1 MLNEKF
7 LKGNKYMSNEF
18 HILNYFIIYLKKKND
33 TIQVKIERQFNTN

>member
-18 HILNYFIIYLKKKND
+18 HILNYFIIYLKKND

>member
-18 HILNYFIIYLKKKND
+18 RILNYFIIYLKKK
-33 TIQVKIERQFNTN
+33 